1 MKYFNTQQET
11 ADEAHLLVNNADIQ
25 EIDDLQQDDF
35 PETPREHLQEGSNE
49 LDTDESSVSQFDLI
63 VYLLLELREKYNVS
77 ASTTC
82 VTSDILGH
90 VVEKDRHTFA
100 NKLTGQKSL
109 PTYVK
114 AKKCLVEPKELQ
126 VGFDPK
132 TGKAD
137 FVQYIPRFGTLKIL
151 ISTEDIFLYH
161 IEQQNS
167 VTSNFNL
174 SSDKTLRSFHNG
186 NAFYQNRRLDSR
198 KKNSGAHPI
207 S

>member
-1 MKYFNTQQET
+1 M
-11 ADEAHLLVNNADIQ
+11 
-25 EIDDLQQDDF
+25 
-35 PETPREHLQEGSNE
+35 
-49 LDTDESSVSQFDLI
+49 
-63 VYLLLELREKYNVS
+63 
-77 ASTTC
+77 
-82 VTSDILGH
+82 
-90 VVEKDRHTFA
+90 
-100 NKLTGQKSL
+100 
-109 PTYVK
+109 
-114 AKKCLVEPKELQ
+114 EPKELQ
-126 VGFDPK
+126 VGFDPE

-186 NAFYQNRRLDSR
+186 NAFYQNRRLDSS
-198 KKNSGAHPI
+198 KKNRGAYPI